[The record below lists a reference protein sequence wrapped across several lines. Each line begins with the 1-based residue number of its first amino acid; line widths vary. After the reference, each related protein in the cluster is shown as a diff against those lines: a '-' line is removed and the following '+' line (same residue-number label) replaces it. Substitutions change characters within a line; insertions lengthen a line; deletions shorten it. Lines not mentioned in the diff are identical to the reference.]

1 MSNFRTALK
10 ISADK
15 HDERDSNDDD
25 NEMTRVVC
33 EGVEDNTFRRWSLED
48 DKLLYDLHN
57 EGKLEIRDIAHLL
70 KRGANGTRQR
80 LSRILDVDSNAYLR
94 LFGVSSG
101 AFAETAD
108 GTATPTDPDRLGLR
122 PISAIISK
130 LLYDPSLNCSEFT
143 FVYEDRFDGDVQR
156 RASDL
161 NDSVKGKERRLI
173 KAIPEHRIKRVSY
186 KTRVVWCKE
195 TKLDLIFGSMN
206 GHGTKLEEVIGGYDE
221 WYATEMEKKTSVTFQ
236 IFCDL
241 DGVLADFDA
250 GVARLFGKGPAEVPK
265 KQMWPRIASQKEN
278 GGFFASLP
286 WMPNGQRLWRTIS
299 GLTPSPIILTG
310 VPMGGWAPQQK
321 IEWCKRELG
330 SQVPVITCLSR
341 DKYKYCKIASDDG
354 VSRIVSILIDD
365 REDAREPWINAGGV
379 FVHYADERLDEVV
392 RELQLYMEE
401 ALQTLPE
408 EKAECEKDS
417 YL

>member
-1 MSNFRTALK
+1 MSNFRTALEIK
-10 ISADK
+10 QL
-15 HDERDSNDDD
+15 DEQELGSSDGDND
-25 NEMTRVVC
+25 MTRVVC
-33 EGVEDNTFRRWSLED
+33 EDVEDNTFRRWSLEE

-57 EGKLEIRDIAHLL
+57 EGKLEIRDIANVL

-80 LSRILDVDSNAYLR
+80 LARILDVDSNAYLR
-94 LFGVSSG
+94 LFGVSTAAVAG
-101 AFAETAD
+101 TAD
-108 GTATPTDPDRLGLR
+108 GTNTSPDRLGLR

-161 NDSVKGKERRLI
+161 NDSVKGKERLLI
-173 KAIPEHRIKRVSY
+173 KAIPEHRIKRIIY

-206 GHGTKLEEVIGGYDE
+206 GHGTKLEEVIAGYDE
-221 WYATEMEKKTSVTFQ
+221 WNAIEMAKKASVTFQ

-241 DGVLADFDA
+241 DGVLADFDT
-250 GVARLFGKGPAEVPK
+250 GVARLFGKGSAEVPK

-286 WMPNGQRLWRTIS
+286 WMPNGQRLWHTIS

-330 SQVPVITCLSR
+330 PQVPVITCLSR
-341 DKYKYCKIASDDG
+341 DKYKYCKTASDDG
-354 VSRIVSILIDD
+354 ESRIVSILIDD

-392 RELQLYMEE
+392 RELQHYLE
-401 ALQTLPE
+401 ALQPK
-408 EKAECEKDS
+408 EKVDCEVDGD
-417 YL
+417 L